1 MEDKR
6 THASKKAITLKQKN
20 NFYFDIISDSF
31 YLSQIFRDNKACDV

>member
-6 THASKKAITLKQKN
+6 THASKQAISLKQKN

-31 YLSQIFRDNKACDV
+31 YSSQTFRGNKACDV